1 MMLEFTRKFVTV
13 MLAAA
18 IIILAGCSSESG
30 INPSSPI
37 QQARDHQSVESHA
50 LWGLYQ
56 LTCDPAADTV
66 DVLPIRAADM
76 HLNVLPFLEPP
87 PLVYLTLES
96 APAFNGDILD
106 VDIGLRHPF
115 LGLDEFTGF
124 DVCGIVISTGSYS
137 GFTDSGIT
145 IAGPG
150 DLYLVNADGHSR
162 WWNPDEFPFNPSAT
176 AFGYVDGLLGS
187 PNAVSGYNATLNG
200 YKYFADGLD
209 KDEMDI
215 TGIDKSDRGKFSAG
229 QKNIRHYQIDMG
241 DEGLIFN
248 YAIDACWQAPG
259 GDPPWS
265 VPDDFA
271 PEANRV
277 EPWCIDVHETANS
290 LWYYGG
296 AGGGNISLE
305 INIYDWYNCEMN
317 TIRVEST
324 GAFAM
329 IESGPTGGN
338 GEYSTFALD
347 INGPTIESSDDLMIL
362 LTANTEDIGFQDFIP
377 GTTTAAY
384 KMYYATVSDEPSG
397 PPPTAVA
404 DAIPTIGFINF
415 DGDFYGNDS
424 SGDIDLYEWDFDGD
438 GTYDWSDNSTGDTT
452 HAYDVEDDQYDATLR
467 VSNTG
472 GSTTDVVGI
481 RMIDPEPIILN
492 GNFWDGDFD
501 DWTVAEGGIGNHIT
515 ELVADPTFK
524 HYVRAFRSNA
534 SADGG
539 GTRFL
544 QTWDADVS
552 AYSHLYFNVFFKLI
566 SQSLSGDGY
575 WGTYG
580 GWGEFPFAWYLFYLN
595 QNDEPR
601 FVCYGYL
608 MSPSDGQWE
617 WDKSQFQTYHPGC
630 AYYYHEANVTP
641 SVWHECASIDLMSL
655 GVDSP
660 KTLQYMWIWPMG
672 WDYESH
678 FILPWF
684 SDHTY
689 D

>member
-1 MMLEFTRKFVTV
+1 MLSGR
-13 MLAAA
+13 A
-18 IIILAGCSSESG
+18 IPCIIVISLLYLLSTGCSSSTPVGNEIQEPKSVAYG
-30 INPSSPI
+30 SSH
-37 QQARDHQSVESHA
+37 QA
-50 LWGLYQ
+50 WGLYQ
-56 LTCDPAADTV
+56 FTCDPVAGTV

-424 SGDIDLYEWDFDGD
+424 SGDIDLYEWDFEGD
-438 GTYDWSDNSTGDTT
+438 GTYDWSSSTTGDTT
-452 HAYDVEDDQYDATLR
+452 HAYTEEGVYEATLK
-467 VSNTG
+467 VSNSG
-472 GSTTDVVGI
+472 GFTTDVVEI
-481 RMIDPEPIILN
+481 RMIDPLPVISN
-492 GNFWDGDFD
+492 GNLWDQTWD
-501 DWTVAEGGIGNHIT
+501 DWTIVQGGQGAIT
-515 ELVADPTFK
+515 NTIEDNNTFK
-524 HYVRAFRSNA
+524 RHARFNRTGSG
-534 SADGG
+534 SDGG
-539 GTRFL
+539 QSRAMQIL
-544 QTWDADVS
+544 DIDVS
-552 AYSHLYFNVFFKLI
+552 EYDHLYFNIFFKLI
-566 SQSLSGDGY
+566 TQGCPGDGW
-575 WGTYG
+575 WGQYG
-580 GWGEFPFAWYLFYLN
+580 GWGDFPMHFWIFYEN

-601 FVCYGYL
+601 YVHYGFIKDDATTQYNYV
-608 MSPSDGQWE
+608 WE
-617 WDKSQFQTYHPGC
+617 WDIAEFHTYHPDS
-630 AYYYHEANVTP
+630 AYFEHESYVPLNE
-641 SVWHECASIDLMSL
+641 WHERETIDLMSL
-655 GVDSP
+655 GMDAP
-660 KTLQYMWIWPMG
+660 KHLDEIWIWTTG
-672 WDYESH
+672 WDYETH
-678 FILPWF
+678 WILPWF

-689 D
+689 E